1 MDEQT
6 AKLII
11 AAGFAVGVVFWLI
24 GLHLYRK
31 MADAPRIERL
41 EARLSGKTPAE
52 AIKSIIDGV
61 LPSGGMARLTRP
73 NEHAL
78 HISQVGVEID
88 VTAQHAGGQTLVA
101 AEIDDA
107 KLVRKLQIPL
117 AILVT
122 LVMPVVIVGVP
133 AALWYLVAPSPTP
146 AIRWQSVQVL
156 QIVHVLWPP
165 FLLYFLW
172 KKQREMVVS
181 TVSNLLVRAEAS

>member
-11 AAGFAVGVVFWLI
+11 GAGFAAGIVFWLI

-41 EARLSGKTPAE
+41 EARLAGKTPAE
-52 AIKSIIDGV
+52 AVKSIIDGV

-73 NEHAL
+73 SEHAL
-78 HISQVGVEID
+78 HISQLGVEID
-88 VTAQHAGGQTLVA
+88 VRAQQAGGQTLVTA
-101 AEIDDA
+101 DVNDS
-107 KLVRKLQIPL
+107 KLARKLQIPL

-122 LVMPVVIVGVP
+122 LVMPVVVAGVP
-133 AALWYLVAPSPTP
+133 AALWLLVAPSPTP
-146 AIRWQSVQVL
+146 AVRWQSIQVL
-156 QIVHVLWPP
+156 QIAHILWPP
-165 FLLYFLW
+165 FLLYMLW
-172 KKQREMVVS
+172 KKQREMVLS